1 MVNEIVALISPSDLS
16 LVYRNAAAFCVLTLY
31 PSTLLNSLT
40 SSNSFLVASLGFSM
54 YSILAI
60 YSDSFTYFTFWIP
73 LISSLI
79 AMARTSKTILNKT
92 GESGHSYL
100 VPDLKGKDKCVNSTI
115 SV

>member
-1 MVNEIVALISPSDLS
+1 MSSANSDG
-16 LVYRNAAAFCVLTLY
+16 
-31 PSTLLNSLT
+31 ST
-40 SSNSFLVASLGFSM
+40 SFP
-54 YSILAI
+54 I
-60 YSDSFTYFTFWIP
+60 WIP
-73 LISSLI
+73 SISFSSLI